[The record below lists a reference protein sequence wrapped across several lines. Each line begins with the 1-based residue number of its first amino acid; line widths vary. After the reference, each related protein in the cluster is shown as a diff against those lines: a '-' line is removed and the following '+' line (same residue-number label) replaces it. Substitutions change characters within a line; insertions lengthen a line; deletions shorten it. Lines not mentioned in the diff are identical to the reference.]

1 MKLSKW
7 FGKKTNNNSELEPQH
22 ESEINTEHPLDTD
35 TNLSVGDV
43 SKSSLKALV
52 FKLLPLVNTQHF
64 PSGIFGQISVEVT
77 NSLDI
82 RIGVPFKPEHYRSE
96 LTEGLKEALR
106 HKSVLSDQKQTDE
119 AIAAKLLKS
128 VINFYYEPT
137 ELAPSQPAQAKLVIV
152 VSSGKGGVGKST
164 VTSNLAVTLAK
175 QGYRTGVLDADIY
188 GPSMPLMFGLQGKN
202 VVTHDEKTMEPFYQH
217 GVYLN
222 SIGFLIPE
230 DKATIWRGPMASRAL
245 MQVINETNWPEL
257 DVLLV
262 DMPPGTGDIQLTM
275 SETVKSHAGIVVTTP
290 QNVALADAEKG
301 IQMFNKVN
309 IPVLGVVENMSQFI
323 CPSCGAE
330 HDLFGRDGGA
340 KCAEKH
346 QIPLLGQLPINA
358 MVREAGD
365 EGCPWALKESNYEY
379 EKMALSLI
387 MQLSKRS
394 PKTISIS

>member
-1 MKLSKW
+1 MKLSNW
-7 FGKKTNNNSELEPQH
+7 FGKKTNKNADIAEQSDANTAVEQTASAASPSVSSE
-22 ESEINTEHPLDTD
+22 
-35 TNLSVGDV
+35 V
-43 SKSSLKALV
+43 SKSSFKALI
-52 FKLLPLVNTQHF
+52 FKLLPLIKTRHF
-64 PSGIFGQISVEVT
+64 TEGVIGQISVEIT
-77 NSLDI
+77 DSFDI

-96 LTEGLKEALR
+96 LAEGIKDAAQNDGVEMTTALQQALD
-106 HKSVLSDQKQTDE
+106 KAV
-119 AIAAKLLKS
+119 
-128 VINFYYEPT
+128 VNFYYEPT
-137 ELAPSQPAQAKLVIV
+137 ELPAIQPSQAKLVIV

-175 QGYRTGVLDADIY
+175 QGYRAGVLDADIY
-188 GPSMPLMFGLQGKN
+188 GPSMPMMFGLQGQN

-230 DKATIWRGPMASRAL
+230 DKATIWRGPMASKAL

-275 SETVKSHAGIVVTTP
+275 SETVKSHAAIVVTTP

-301 IQMFNKVN
+301 IQMFKKVN
-309 IPVLGVVENMSQFI
+309 IPVLGVVENMSQFV

-346 QIPLLGQLPINA
+346 QVPLLGQLPLNA
-358 MVREAGD
+358 KVREAGD
-365 EGCPWALKESNYEY
+365 EGCPWTLKDSNYEY
-379 EKMALSLI
+379 EKIALSLI